1 MRDNGEWYVRYTFY
15 VAAFCITVFAM
26 VMAKSVLVPLLFS
39 LFLSILL
46 APISGW
52 LEKYKVPRMLS
63 SLIALLVGI
72 LVLFGIGFFFYS
84 QMTAFAADAEMFT
97 SRLEEL
103 LNSLEGFL
111 STWFSI
117 EGEINLDRIVTE
129 LTAFIQDNIRSLTRG
144 LSGAASAITT
154 FFLVPIFMYL
164 ILLLRGMLKNF
175 LLMAF
180 GGSDEEERAR
190 VQVIISK
197 IKVLIQRYIA
207 GLLMVITILAILYS
221 TLLAIIGIDHAIF
234 FGSFA
239 AMLNVIPFIG
249 PFLGSILP
257 ILYALITM
265 DSLIYPLIIIAGFYV
280 VQMLEGNLFTP
291 VIVGSQV
298 SMNALATLLL
308 IFVGA
313 QIWGLSGMILFIPL
327 GAILKIIFDEVDSL
341 KHYGYILGRSEEEN
355 KKKKGRLAEKMSSMA
370 ARKSEKKKSQNQND
384 TQA

>member
-1 MRDNGEWYVRYTFY
+1 MRDLDLWYVKYTY
-15 VAAFCITVFAM
+15 YIAALCITVFAM
-26 VMAKSVLVPLLFS
+26 IMAKSVIVPLLFS
-39 LFLSILL
+39 LFFSILL
-46 APISGW
+46 APISSW
-52 LEKYKVPRMLS
+52 LEQYNIPRMLS
-63 SLIALLVGI
+63 SLAALLVGI

-84 QMTAFAADAEMFT
+84 QMNDFAADAEMFT
-97 SRLEEL
+97 RRLEEL
-103 LNSLEGFL
+103 LNSLEDFL

-129 LTAFIQDNIRSLTRG
+129 LAAFIQDNMTSLTKG

-154 FFLVPIFMYL
+154 FFLVPIFIYL
-164 ILLLRGMLKNF
+164 ILLLRGMLKTF

-180 GGSDEEERAR
+180 GGDNVEERER
-190 VQVIISK
+190 VEIITSK
-197 IKVLIQRYIA
+197 IKILIQRYIA

-221 TLLAIIGIDHAIF
+221 TLLTIIGVDHAIF

-239 AMLNVIPFIG
+239 ALLNVIPFVG

-298 SMNALATLLL
+298 SMNALATLAL
-308 IFVGA
+308 IFIGA

-341 KHYGYILGRSEEEN
+341 KHYGYILGRSEQES
-355 KKKKGRLAEKMSSMA
+355 KRKKGKLAEKVSSMA
-370 ARKSEKKKSQNQND
+370 RKRSENKNSESE
-384 TQA
+384 TE

>member
-1 MRDNGEWYVRYTFY
+1 MSVQDEWYVRYTFY
-15 VAAFCITVFAM
+15 IAALCITVFAM
-26 VMAKSVLVPLLFS
+26 IVAKSVIVPLLFS
-39 LFLSILL
+39 LFFAILL
-46 APISGW
+46 APISSW
-52 LEKYKVPRMLS
+52 LERYRVPRMLS
-63 SLIALLVGI
+63 SLAALLLGI
-72 LVLFGIGFFFYS
+72 LVLIGIGFFFYS
-84 QMTAFAADAEMFT
+84 QMNNFAADAEMFT

-129 LTAFIQDNIRSLTRG
+129 LAAFIQDNMTSLTRG

-154 FFLVPIFMYL
+154 FFLVPIFIYL
-164 ILLLRGMLKNF
+164 ILLLRGMLKTF

-180 GGSDEEERAR
+180 GGDDGKERER
-190 VQVIISK
+190 VEIIISK
-197 IKVLIQRYIA
+197 IKILIQRYIA
-207 GLLMVITILAILYS
+207 GLLMVITILAVLYS
-221 TLLAIIGIDHAIF
+221 TLLTVIGIDHAIF

-298 SMNALATLLL
+298 SMNALATLVL
-308 IFVGA
+308 IFAGA
-313 QIWGLSGMILFIPL
+313 QIWGLSGMILFIPM
-327 GAILKIIFDEVDSL
+327 GAILKIIFDEVDTL
-341 KHYGYILGRSEEEN
+341 KHYGYILGRSEEESTR
-355 KKKKGRLAEKMSSMA
+355 KKGKLAEKVSSI
-370 ARKSEKKKSQNQND
+370 ARNRSKKSKVE
-384 TQA
+384 TESE

>member
-1 MRDNGEWYVRYTFY
+1 MSVKNEWYVTYTY
-15 VAAFCITVFAM
+15 YIAALCITVYAM
-26 VMAKSVLVPLLFS
+26 IMAKSVIVPLLFS
-39 LFLSILL
+39 LFFSILL
-46 APISGW
+46 APISSW
-52 LEKYKVPRMLS
+52 LERYNIPRMLS
-63 SLIALLVGI
+63 SLAALLVGI

-84 QMTAFAADAEMFT
+84 QMTDFAEDAEMFT
-97 SRLEEL
+97 GRLEEL

-129 LTAFIQDNIRSLTRG
+129 LAAFIQDNMTSLTRG

-164 ILLLRGMLKNF
+164 ILLLRGMLKTF

-180 GGSDEEERAR
+180 GGDNGKERER
-190 VQVIISK
+190 VEVIISK
-197 IKVLIQRYIA
+197 IKILVQRYIA

-221 TLLAIIGIDHAIF
+221 TLLTIIGIDHAIF

-280 VQMLEGNLFTP
+280 VQMLEGNFFTP

-298 SMNALATLLL
+298 SMNALATLVL
-308 IFVGA
+308 IFAGA

-341 KHYGYILGRSEEEN
+341 KHYGYILGRSEEESTR
-355 KKKKGRLAEKMSSMA
+355 KKGKLAMKVSSMT
-370 ARKSEKKKSQNQND
+370 RKKSEKSNSETEMEPEK
-384 TQA
+384 

>member
-1 MRDNGEWYVRYTFY
+1 MSIHNEWYVKYTY
-15 VAAFCITVFAM
+15 YIAALCITVFAM
-26 VMAKSVLVPLLFS
+26 IMAKSVIVPLLFS
-39 LFLSILL
+39 LFFSILL
-46 APISGW
+46 APISSW
-52 LEKYKVPRMLS
+52 LERYNIPRMLS
-63 SLIALLVGI
+63 SLAALLVGI

-84 QMTAFAADAEMFT
+84 QMTDFAADAEMFT
-97 SRLEEL
+97 DRLEEL

-111 STWFSI
+111 SAWFSI

-129 LTAFIQDNIRSLTRG
+129 LAAFIQDNMTSLTRG

-164 ILLLRGMLKNF
+164 ILLLRGMLKTF

-180 GGSDEEERAR
+180 GGDNGKERER
-190 VQVIISK
+190 VEVIISK
-197 IKVLIQRYIA
+197 IKILVQRYIA

-221 TLLAIIGIDHAIF
+221 TLLTVIGIDHAIF

-298 SMNALATLLL
+298 SMNALATLIL

-341 KHYGYILGRSEEEN
+341 KHYGYILGRSEEE
-355 KKKKGRLAEKMSSMA
+355 KTRKKGKFAKKVSSMT
-370 ARKSEKKKSQNQND
+370 RKKSEKKNSEPE
-384 TQA
+384 TE

>member
-1 MRDNGEWYVRYTFY
+1 MRDSDLWYVKYTY
-15 VAAFCITVFAM
+15 YIAALCITVFAM
-26 VMAKSVLVPLLFS
+26 IMAKSVIVPLLFS
-39 LFLSILL
+39 LFFSILL
-46 APISGW
+46 APISSW
-52 LEKYKVPRMLS
+52 LERYKIPRMLS
-63 SLIALLVGI
+63 SLAALLVGI

-84 QMTAFAADAEMFT
+84 QMNDFAADAEMFT
-97 SRLEEL
+97 GRLEEL

-117 EGEINLDRIVTE
+117 EGDINLDRIVTE
-129 LTAFIQDNIRSLTRG
+129 LAAFIQDNMTSLTKG

-154 FFLVPIFMYL
+154 FFLVPIFIYL
-164 ILLLRGMLKNF
+164 ILLLRGMLKTF

-180 GGSDEEERAR
+180 GGENGEERER
-190 VQVIISK
+190 VEVIISK
-197 IKVLIQRYIA
+197 IKILIQRYIA

-221 TLLAIIGIDHAIF
+221 SLLTIIGVDHAIF

-239 AMLNVIPFIG
+239 ALLNVIPFVG

-298 SMNALATLLL
+298 SMNALATLAL
-308 IFVGA
+308 IFIGA

-341 KHYGYILGRSEEEN
+341 KHYGYILGRSEQES
-355 KKKKGRLAEKMSSMA
+355 KRKKGKLAEKVSSMA
-370 ARKSEKKKSQNQND
+370 RKRSENKNSESE
-384 TQA
+384 TE

>member
-1 MRDNGEWYVRYTFY
+1 MSVQDEWYVRYTFY
-15 VAAFCITVFAM
+15 IAALCITVFAM
-26 VMAKSVLVPLLFS
+26 IVAKSVIVPLLFS
-39 LFLSILL
+39 LFFAILL
-46 APISGW
+46 APISSW
-52 LEKYKVPRMLS
+52 LERYRVPRMLS
-63 SLIALLVGI
+63 SLAALLLGI
-72 LVLFGIGFFFYS
+72 LVLIGIGFFFYS
-84 QMTAFAADAEMFT
+84 QMNNFAADAEMFT

-129 LTAFIQDNIRSLTRG
+129 LAAFIQDNMTSLTRG

-154 FFLVPIFMYL
+154 FFLVPIFIYL
-164 ILLLRGMLKNF
+164 ILLLRGMLKTF

-180 GGSDEEERAR
+180 GGDDGKERER
-190 VQVIISK
+190 VEIIISK
-197 IKVLIQRYIA
+197 IKILIQRYIA
-207 GLLMVITILAILYS
+207 GLLMVITILAVLYS
-221 TLLAIIGIDHAIF
+221 TLLTVIGIDHAIF

-298 SMNALATLLL
+298 SMNALATLVL
-308 IFVGA
+308 IFAGA
-313 QIWGLSGMILFIPL
+313 QIWGLSGMILFIPI
-327 GAILKIIFDEVDSL
+327 GAILKIIFDEVDTL
-341 KHYGYILGRSEEEN
+341 KHYGYILGRSEEESTR
-355 KKKKGRLAEKMSSMA
+355 KKGKLAEKVSSI
-370 ARKSEKKKSQNQND
+370 ARNRSKKSKVE
-384 TQA
+384 TESE

>member
-1 MRDNGEWYVRYTFY
+1 MRINEEWYVRYTY
-15 VAAFCITVFAM
+15 YIAALCITVFAM
-26 VMAKSVLVPLLFS
+26 IMAKSVLVPLLFS
-39 LFLSILL
+39 LFFSILL
-46 APISGW
+46 APISSW
-52 LEKYKVPRMLS
+52 LERYNVPRMLS
-63 SLIALLVGI
+63 SFAALLVGI
-72 LVLFGIGFFFYS
+72 SVLFGIGFFFYS
-84 QMTAFAADAEMFT
+84 QMTDFAADAEMFT

-129 LTAFIQDNIRSLTRG
+129 LAAFIQDNMTSLTRG

-154 FFLVPIFMYL
+154 FFLVPIFIYL
-164 ILLLRGMLKNF
+164 ILLLRGMLKTF

-180 GGSDEEERAR
+180 GGDNGKERKR
-190 VQVIISK
+190 VEVIISK
-197 IKVLIQRYIA
+197 IKILVQRYIA

-221 TLLAIIGIDHAIF
+221 TLLSIIGIDHAIF

-298 SMNALATLLL
+298 SMNALATLVL

-341 KHYGYILGRSEEEN
+341 KHYGYILGRSEEESAR
-355 KKKKGRLAEKMSSMA
+355 KKGKLAEKVSLM
-370 ARKSEKKKSQNQND
+370 ARKRSEKKKSE
-384 TQA
+384 TETE

>member
-1 MRDNGEWYVRYTFY
+1 MQYTY
-15 VAAFCITVFAM
+15 YIAAICITVFAM
-26 VMAKSVLVPLLFS
+26 VMAKSVVVPLLFS
-39 LFLSILL
+39 LFFSILL
-46 APISGW
+46 APISSW
-52 LEKYKVPRMLS
+52 LERYNVPRMLS
-63 SLIALLVGI
+63 SFAALLVGI

-84 QMTAFAADAEMFT
+84 QMTDFAADAEMFT
-97 SRLEEL
+97 KRLEEL

-129 LTAFIQDNIRSLTRG
+129 LAAFIQDNMTSLTRG

-154 FFLVPIFMYL
+154 FFLVPIFIYL
-164 ILLLRGMLKNF
+164 ILLLRGMLKTF

-180 GGSDEEERAR
+180 GGNNGEERER
-190 VQVIISK
+190 VEAIISK
-197 IKVLIQRYIA
+197 IKILIQRYIA

-221 TLLAIIGIDHAIF
+221 TLLTIIGVDHAIF

-239 AMLNVIPFIG
+239 AILNVIPFIG
-249 PFLGSILP
+249 PFLGSVLP

-298 SMNALATLLL
+298 SMNALATLIL

-341 KHYGYILGRSEEEN
+341 KHYGYILGRSEEES
-355 KKKKGRLAEKMSSMA
+355 KRKKGILAEKVSSMA
-370 ARKSEKKKSQNQND
+370 RKRSKNKKNESE
-384 TQA
+384 TE

>member
-1 MRDNGEWYVRYTFY
+1 MSIHNEWYVKYTY
-15 VAAFCITVFAM
+15 YIAALCITVFAM
-26 VMAKSVLVPLLFS
+26 IMAKSVIVPLLFS
-39 LFLSILL
+39 LFFSILL
-46 APISGW
+46 APISSW
-52 LEKYKVPRMLS
+52 LERYNIPRMLS
-63 SLIALLVGI
+63 SLAALLVGI

-84 QMTAFAADAEMFT
+84 QMTDFAADAEMFT
-97 SRLEEL
+97 DRLEEL

-111 STWFSI
+111 SAWFSI

-129 LTAFIQDNIRSLTRG
+129 LAAFIQDNMTSLTRG

-154 FFLVPIFMYL
+154 FFLVPIFIYL
-164 ILLLRGMLKNF
+164 ILLLRGMLKTF

-180 GGSDEEERAR
+180 GGDNGKERER
-190 VQVIISK
+190 VEVIISK
-197 IKVLIQRYIA
+197 IKILVQRYIA

-221 TLLAIIGIDHAIF
+221 TLLTVIGIDHAIF

-298 SMNALATLLL
+298 SMNALATLVL

-341 KHYGYILGRSEEEN
+341 KHYGYILGRSEEESTR
-355 KKKKGRLAEKMSSMA
+355 KKGKIAEKVSLM
-370 ARKSEKKKSQNQND
+370 ARKRSEKKKSE
-384 TQA
+384 TETE

>member
-1 MRDNGEWYVRYTFY
+1 MRDLDLWYVKYTY
-15 VAAFCITVFAM
+15 YIAALCITVFAM
-26 VMAKSVLVPLLFS
+26 IMAKSVIVPLLFS
-39 LFLSILL
+39 LFFSILL
-46 APISGW
+46 APISSW
-52 LEKYKVPRMLS
+52 LEQYNIPRMLS
-63 SLIALLVGI
+63 SLAALLVGI

-84 QMTAFAADAEMFT
+84 QMNDFAADAEMFT
-97 SRLEEL
+97 RRLEEL
-103 LNSLEGFL
+103 LNSLEDFL

-129 LTAFIQDNIRSLTRG
+129 LAAFIQDNMTSLTKG

-154 FFLVPIFMYL
+154 FFLVPIFIYL
-164 ILLLRGMLKNF
+164 ILLLRGMLKTF

-180 GGSDEEERAR
+180 GGDNVEERER
-190 VQVIISK
+190 VEIITSK
-197 IKVLIQRYIA
+197 IKILIQRYIA

-221 TLLAIIGIDHAIF
+221 TLLTIIGVDHAIF

-239 AMLNVIPFIG
+239 ALLNVIPFVG

-298 SMNALATLLL
+298 SMNALATLAL
-308 IFVGA
+308 IFIGA

-341 KHYGYILGRSEEEN
+341 KHYGYILGRSEQES
-355 KKKKGRLAEKMSSMA
+355 KRKKGKLAEKVSSMA
-370 ARKSEKKKSQNQND
+370 RKRSEKKNSESE
-384 TQA
+384 TE

>member
-1 MRDNGEWYVRYTFY
+1 MSIHNEWYVKYTY
-15 VAAFCITVFAM
+15 YIAALCITVFAM
-26 VMAKSVLVPLLFS
+26 VMAKSVIVPLLFS
-39 LFLSILL
+39 LFFSILL
-46 APISGW
+46 APISSW
-52 LEKYKVPRMLS
+52 LERYNIPRMLS
-63 SLIALLVGI
+63 SLAALLVGI

-84 QMTAFAADAEMFT
+84 QMTDFAADAEMFT
-97 SRLEEL
+97 GRLEEL

-129 LTAFIQDNIRSLTRG
+129 LAAFIQDNMTSLTRG

-154 FFLVPIFMYL
+154 FFLVPIFIYL
-164 ILLLRGMLKNF
+164 ILLLRGMLKTF

-180 GGSDEEERAR
+180 GGDNGKERER
-190 VQVIISK
+190 VEVIISK
-197 IKVLIQRYIA
+197 IKILVQRYIA

-221 TLLAIIGIDHAIF
+221 TLLTVIGIDHAIF

-298 SMNALATLLL
+298 SMNALATLIL

-341 KHYGYILGRSEEEN
+341 KHYGYILGRSEEESTR
-355 KKKKGRLAEKMSSMA
+355 KKGKIAEKVSLM
-370 ARKSEKKKSQNQND
+370 ARKRSEKKKSE
-384 TQA
+384 TETE

>member
-1 MRDNGEWYVRYTFY
+1 MSIHNEWYVKYTY
-15 VAAFCITVFAM
+15 YIAALCITVFAM
-26 VMAKSVLVPLLFS
+26 VMAKSVIVPLLFS
-39 LFLSILL
+39 LFFSILL
-46 APISGW
+46 APISSW
-52 LEKYKVPRMLS
+52 LERYNIPRMLS
-63 SLIALLVGI
+63 SLAALLVGI

-84 QMTAFAADAEMFT
+84 QMTDFAADADMFT
-97 SRLEEL
+97 GRLEEL

-111 STWFSI
+111 SAWFSI

-129 LTAFIQDNIRSLTRG
+129 LAAFIQDNMTSLTRG

-154 FFLVPIFMYL
+154 FFLVPIFIYL
-164 ILLLRGMLKNF
+164 ILLLRGMLKTF

-180 GGSDEEERAR
+180 GGDNGKERER
-190 VQVIISK
+190 VEVIISK
-197 IKVLIQRYIA
+197 IKILVQRYIA

-221 TLLAIIGIDHAIF
+221 TLLTVIGIDHAIF

-298 SMNALATLLL
+298 SMNALATLVL

-341 KHYGYILGRSEEEN
+341 KHYGYILGRSEEESTR
-355 KKKKGRLAEKMSSMA
+355 KKGKIAEKVSLM
-370 ARKSEKKKSQNQND
+370 ARKRSEKKKSE
-384 TQA
+384 TETE

>member
-1 MRDNGEWYVRYTFY
+1 MRINEEWYVRYTY
-15 VAAFCITVFAM
+15 YIAALCITVFAM
-26 VMAKSVLVPLLFS
+26 IMAKSVLVPLLFS
-39 LFLSILL
+39 LFFSILL
-46 APISGW
+46 APISSW
-52 LEKYKVPRMLS
+52 LERYNVPRMLS
-63 SLIALLVGI
+63 SFAALLVGI

-84 QMTAFAADAEMFT
+84 QMTDFAADAEMFT

-111 STWFSI
+111 SAWFSI

-129 LTAFIQDNIRSLTRG
+129 LAAFIQDNMTSLTRG

-164 ILLLRGMLKNF
+164 ILLLRGMLKTF

-180 GGSDEEERAR
+180 GGDNGKERAR
-190 VQVIISK
+190 VEVIISK
-197 IKVLIQRYIA
+197 IKILVQRYIA

-221 TLLAIIGIDHAIF
+221 TLLTIIGIDHAIF

-298 SMNALATLLL
+298 SMNALATLVL
-308 IFVGA
+308 IFIGA

-341 KHYGYILGRSEEEN
+341 KHYGYILGRSEEESAR
-355 KKKKGRLAEKMSSMA
+355 KKGKLAEKVSLM
-370 ARKSEKKKSQNQND
+370 ARKRSEKKKSETETD
-384 TQA
+384 

>member
-1 MRDNGEWYVRYTFY
+1 MSIHNEWYVKYTY
-15 VAAFCITVFAM
+15 YIAALCITVFAM
-26 VMAKSVLVPLLFS
+26 VMAKSVIVPLLFS
-39 LFLSILL
+39 LFFSILL
-46 APISGW
+46 APISSW
-52 LEKYKVPRMLS
+52 LERYNIPRMLS
-63 SLIALLVGI
+63 SLAALLVGI

-84 QMTAFAADAEMFT
+84 QMTDFAADAEMFT
-97 SRLEEL
+97 GRLEEL

-111 STWFSI
+111 SAWFSI

-129 LTAFIQDNIRSLTRG
+129 LAAFIQDNMTSLTRG

-154 FFLVPIFMYL
+154 FFLVPIFIYL
-164 ILLLRGMLKNF
+164 ILLLRGMLKTF

-180 GGSDEEERAR
+180 GGDNGKERER
-190 VQVIISK
+190 VEVIISK
-197 IKVLIQRYIA
+197 IKILVQRYIA

-221 TLLAIIGIDHAIF
+221 TLLTVIGIDHAIF

-298 SMNALATLLL
+298 SMNALATLVL

-341 KHYGYILGRSEEEN
+341 KHYGYILGRSEEESTR
-355 KKKKGRLAEKMSSMA
+355 KKGKIAEKVSLM
-370 ARKSEKKKSQNQND
+370 ARKRSEKKKSE
-384 TQA
+384 TETE

>member
-1 MRDNGEWYVRYTFY
+1 MSIHNEWYVKYTY
-15 VAAFCITVFAM
+15 YIAALCITVFAM
-26 VMAKSVLVPLLFS
+26 IMAKSVIVPLLFS
-39 LFLSILL
+39 LFFSILL
-46 APISGW
+46 APISSW
-52 LEKYKVPRMLS
+52 LERYNIPRMLS
-63 SLIALLVGI
+63 SLAALLVGI

-84 QMTAFAADAEMFT
+84 QMTDFAADAEMFT
-97 SRLEEL
+97 DRLEEL

-111 STWFSI
+111 SAWFSI
-117 EGEINLDRIVTE
+117 EGKINLDRIVTE
-129 LTAFIQDNIRSLTRG
+129 LAAFIQDNMTSLTRG

-164 ILLLRGMLKNF
+164 ILLLRGMLKTF

-180 GGSDEEERAR
+180 GGDNGKERER
-190 VQVIISK
+190 VEVIISK
-197 IKVLIQRYIA
+197 IKILVQRYIA

-221 TLLAIIGIDHAIF
+221 TLLTVIGIDHAIF

-298 SMNALATLLL
+298 SMNALATLIL

-341 KHYGYILGRSEEEN
+341 KHYGYILGRSEEE
-355 KKKKGRLAEKMSSMA
+355 KTRKKGKFAKKVSSMT
-370 ARKSEKKKSQNQND
+370 RKKSEKKNSEPE
-384 TQA
+384 TE

>member
-1 MRDNGEWYVRYTFY
+1 MRDSDLWYVKYTY
-15 VAAFCITVFAM
+15 YIAAVIITVFAM
-26 VMAKSVLVPLLFS
+26 IMAKTVIVPLLFS
-39 LFLSILL
+39 LFFSILL
-46 APISGW
+46 APISSW
-52 LEKYKVPRMLS
+52 LERYNIPRMLS
-63 SLIALLVGI
+63 SLAALLVGI

-84 QMTAFAADAEMFT
+84 QMNDFAADAKMFT
-97 SRLEEL
+97 GRLEEL

-129 LTAFIQDNIRSLTRG
+129 LAAFIQDNITSLTKG

-154 FFLVPIFMYL
+154 FFLVPIFIYL
-164 ILLLRGMLKNF
+164 ILLLRGMLKTF

-180 GGSDEEERAR
+180 GGDNGEERER
-190 VQVIISK
+190 VEIITSK
-197 IKVLIQRYIA
+197 IKILIQRYIA

-221 TLLAIIGIDHAIF
+221 TLLTIIGVDHAIF

-249 PFLGSILP
+249 PFLGSVLP

-298 SMNALATLLL
+298 SMNALATLVL

-313 QIWGLSGMILFIPL
+313 KIWGLSGMILFIPL
-327 GAILKIIFDEVDSL
+327 GAILKIVFDEVDSL
-341 KHYGYILGRSEEEN
+341 KHYGYILGRSEEES
-355 KKKKGRLAEKMSSMA
+355 KRKKGKLAEKVSSMA
-370 ARKSEKKKSQNQND
+370 RKRSEKKNSESK
-384 TQA
+384 AE

>member
-1 MRDNGEWYVRYTFY
+1 MSIHNEWYVKYTY
-15 VAAFCITVFAM
+15 YIAALCITVFAM
-26 VMAKSVLVPLLFS
+26 VMAKSVIVPLLFS
-39 LFLSILL
+39 LFFSILL
-46 APISGW
+46 APISSW
-52 LEKYKVPRMLS
+52 LERYNIPRMLS
-63 SLIALLVGI
+63 SLAALLVGI

-84 QMTAFAADAEMFT
+84 QMTDFAADAEMFT
-97 SRLEEL
+97 GRLEEL

-111 STWFSI
+111 SAWFSI
-117 EGEINLDRIVTE
+117 EGEINLYRIVTE
-129 LTAFIQDNIRSLTRG
+129 LAAFIQDNMTSLTRG

-154 FFLVPIFMYL
+154 FFLVPIFIYL
-164 ILLLRGMLKNF
+164 ILLLRGMLKTF

-180 GGSDEEERAR
+180 GGDNGKERER
-190 VQVIISK
+190 VEVIISK
-197 IKVLIQRYIA
+197 IKILVQRYIA

-221 TLLAIIGIDHAIF
+221 TLLTVIGIDHAIF

-298 SMNALATLLL
+298 SMNALATLVL

-341 KHYGYILGRSEEEN
+341 KHYGYILGRSEEESTR
-355 KKKKGRLAEKMSSMA
+355 KKGKIAEKVSLM
-370 ARKSEKKKSQNQND
+370 ARKRSEKKKSE
-384 TQA
+384 TETE

>member
-1 MRDNGEWYVRYTFY
+1 MRVHEEWYVRYTY
-15 VAAFCITVFAM
+15 YLAALCITVFAM
-26 VMAKSVLVPLLFS
+26 IMAKSVLVPLLFS
-39 LFLSILL
+39 LFFSILL
-46 APISGW
+46 APISSW
-52 LEKYKVPRMLS
+52 LERYNVPRMLS
-63 SLIALLVGI
+63 SFAALLVGI

-84 QMTAFAADAEMFT
+84 QMTDFAADAEMFT

-103 LNSLEGFL
+103 LNNLEGFL

-117 EGEINLDRIVTE
+117 EGEINLNRIVTE
-129 LTAFIQDNIRSLTRG
+129 LTAFIQDNMRSLTRG

-180 GGSDEEERAR
+180 GGNEREERER
-190 VQVIISK
+190 VQLIISK

-207 GLLMVITILAILYS
+207 GLLMVITILATLYS

-298 SMNALATLLL
+298 SMNALATLVL
-308 IFVGA
+308 IFIGA

-327 GAILKIIFDEVDSL
+327 GAILKIIFDEVDSM
-341 KHYGYILGRSEEEN
+341 KHYGYILGRSDEE
-355 KKKKGRLAEKMSSMA
+355 KTRKKGKFAEKVSSMS
-370 ARKSEKKKSQNQND
+370 RKKSDKKNSESE
-384 TQA
+384 TK

>member
-1 MRDNGEWYVRYTFY
+1 
-15 VAAFCITVFAM
+15 
-26 VMAKSVLVPLLFS
+26 MAKSVIVPLLFS

-46 APISGW
+46 APISSW
-52 LEKYKVPRMLS
+52 LERYRVPRMLS
-63 SLIALLVGI
+63 SLAALLVGI
-72 LVLFGIGFFFYS
+72 LVLIGIGFFFYS
-84 QMTAFAADAEMFT
+84 QMNNFAADADMFT
-97 SRLEEL
+97 TRLEEL

-129 LTAFIQDNIRSLTRG
+129 LAAFIQDNMTSLTRG

-154 FFLVPIFMYL
+154 FFLVPIFIYL
-164 ILLLRGMLKNF
+164 ILLLRGMLKTF

-180 GGSDEEERAR
+180 GGDNGKERER
-190 VQVIISK
+190 VQAIISK
-197 IKVLIQRYIA
+197 IKTLIQRYIA

-221 TLLAIIGIDHAIF
+221 TLLTVIGIDHAIF

-298 SMNALATLLL
+298 SMNALATLVL

-313 QIWGLSGMILFIPL
+313 QIWGLSGMILFIPM

-355 KKKKGRLAEKMSSMA
+355 ARKKGKLAEKVSSIT
-370 ARKSEKKKSQNQND
+370 RKRSEKNHSEPESE
-384 TQA
+384 

>member
-1 MRDNGEWYVRYTFY
+1 MSKLGV
-15 VAAFCITVFAM
+15 IILTVFAM
-26 VMAKSVLVPLLFS
+26 VMAKSVIVPLLFS
-39 LFLSILL
+39 LFFSILL
-46 APISGW
+46 APISSW
-52 LEKYKVPRMLS
+52 LERYNIPRMLS
-63 SLIALLVGI
+63 SLAALLVGI

-84 QMTAFAADAEMFT
+84 QMTDFAADAEMFT
-97 SRLEEL
+97 GRLEEL

-111 STWFSI
+111 SAWFSI

-129 LTAFIQDNIRSLTRG
+129 LAAFIQDNMTSLTRG

-154 FFLVPIFMYL
+154 FFLVPIFIYL
-164 ILLLRGMLKNF
+164 ILLLRGMLKTF

-180 GGSDEEERAR
+180 GGDNGKERER
-190 VQVIISK
+190 VEVIISK
-197 IKVLIQRYIA
+197 IKILVQRYIA

-221 TLLAIIGIDHAIF
+221 TLLTVIGIDHAIF

-298 SMNALATLLL
+298 SMNALATLVL

-341 KHYGYILGRSEEEN
+341 KHYGYILGRSEEESAR
-355 KKKKGRLAEKMSSMA
+355 KKGKIAEKVSLM
-370 ARKSEKKKSQNQND
+370 ARKRSEKKKSE
-384 TQA
+384 TETE